1 MGACETTPP
10 ATRRD
15 THATPDN
22 PAATGPFLSLEDL
35 PPLAGVKLVRPR
47 RCAAAGAPALTPG
60 RAAGRPR
67 AAARKDPE
75 EQLAQP
81 GGARSHRARSVC
93 PLDTGG
99 PYGCR
104 RQGLPCRN
112 GTGTCVRRC
121 MPDGVRHPDGEAD
134 RRSRAKGERRERRA
148 GRSSCRR
155 RPGRGSGPETGTSPA
170 SSACLAHPRQTA
182 MPENAAAEPTATAQ
196 Q

>member
-1 MGACETTPP
+1 MGACETTPHTS
-10 ATRRD
+10 AGSQ
-15 THATPDN
+15 HATPDN
-22 PAATGPFLSLEDL
+22 PIATGPFLALNDL

-67 AAARKDPE
+67 AAVRKDPE

-104 RQGLPCRN
+104 ESGGQSMGSRRNPGESRIARPGGSPYTRAESNRRGSRHGFTGVEPYLAETEAAGVVFGQGKQPRADPVVL
-112 GTGTCVRRC
+112 GGGQ
-121 MPDGVRHPDGEAD
+121 DGHVVQQQIA
-134 RRSRAKGERRERRA
+134 RRA
-148 GRSSCRR
+148 MMM
-155 RPGRGSGPETGTSPA
+155 A
-170 SSACLAHPRQTA
+170 K
-182 MPENAAAEPTATAQ
+182 
-196 Q
+196 